1 MGLSPSELSIS
12 RCGMLDSK
20 AGGRS
25 MAASAT
31 GKADSRM
38 SSRGDL
44 SLPRSMVNL
53 LRLIEKM
60 MAVDQI
66 GVTEVARRL
75 EMPVATAFRLLKV
88 LEHCGYAEQ
97 VPDSKQYRLTLKLF
111 EIGCHVASRGTI
123 RDLAAVE
130 MDRLARQTGLAVNL
144 GVLAGGDVLYIHK
157 VQADDEKL
165 ILDLP
170 PGTRVPAHCTA
181 MGKAMLAFARGSLR
195 ELVGEGP
202 YDQLT
207 EHSISTYEQLER
219 ELEEVRRAGYAV
231 DRQELHVGIWC
242 VAAPVLDGK
251 DNVLGAISVSALR
264 TNVER
269 QELDHLGLQVL
280 ATVRHIASRADPF
293 SGSMR

>member
-1 MGLSPSELSIS
+1 
-12 RCGMLDSK
+12 
-20 AGGRS
+20 

-31 GKADSRM
+31 GRADPKT

-75 EMPVATAFRLLKV
+75 DMPVATAFRLLKV

-130 MDRLARQTGLAVNL
+130 MDRLAPQTRPGRQPRSAGRRRRALHPQGPDGRRKAHSRPSTGNPRARPLH
-144 GVLAGGDVLYIHK
+144 GDG
-157 VQADDEKL
+157 QGD
-165 ILDLP
+165 
-170 PGTRVPAHCTA
+170 
-181 MGKAMLAFARGSLR
+181 ARLHAR
-195 ELVGEGP
+195 EPSQIVGDGP
-202 YDQLT
+202 YHQLT
-207 EHSISTYEQLER
+207 EHSISTYAQLER
-219 ELEEVRRAGYAV
+219 ELEEVRRAGYAA
-231 DRQELHVGIWC
+231 DRQELKVGIWC

-251 DNVLGAISVSALR
+251 ENVLGAISVSALR
-264 TNVER
+264 TNVDR

-280 ATVRHIASRADPF
+280 ATVRRIASRADPF
-293 SGSMR
+293 SGFMR

>member
-1 MGLSPSELSIS
+1 
-12 RCGMLDSK
+12 
-20 AGGRS
+20 

-31 GKADSRM
+31 GRADSKM

-44 SLPRSMVNL
+44 PLPRSMVNL

-157 VQADDEKL
+157 VQTDDEKL

-207 EHSISTYEQLER
+207 EHSISSYEQLER

-231 DRQELHVGIWC
+231 DRQELQRRDLVRGGARARREGQRAGGDQRVGATHEHRQAGARPSRSAGSRHG
-242 VAAPVLDGK
+242 AAHRFARRSL
-251 DNVLGAISVSALR
+251 LR
-264 TNVER
+264 IHEIGGGT
-269 QELDHLGLQVL
+269 
-280 ATVRHIASRADPF
+280 SKRADRRRDRPPSYF
-293 SGSMR
+293 S